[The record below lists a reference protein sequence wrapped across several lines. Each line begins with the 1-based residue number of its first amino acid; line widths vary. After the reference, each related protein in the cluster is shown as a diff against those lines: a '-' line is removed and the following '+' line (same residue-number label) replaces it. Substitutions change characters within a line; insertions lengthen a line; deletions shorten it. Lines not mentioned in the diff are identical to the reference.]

1 MEKNI
6 ISLNEL
12 SGDEIRGII
21 DLAIDLK
28 NNPEPYRS
36 RLKGRSL
43 FLLFQKTST
52 RTRVAFELGMKG
64 LGGDT
69 VVMDWDR
76 SNFAISP
83 IEYETRFLARV
94 FDCILARLIKNDD
107 LMRLTRSSD
116 VPVINACD
124 NLYHPSQVLADLM
137 TIFELKG
144 SFDTS
149 LCYVGVHN
157 NVANS
162 LVFGCAKLGLRLLL
176 VTPLRD
182 EVPGEV
188 SECMKSSSLIEE
200 TLDIAKAAR
209 DCEFIYTDTWINM
222 EYFNREEYKAKHEE
236 RVRKMMPYQINKR
249 LIEKTSAYIMH
260 DMPVHPG
267 YEIDEYSI
275 SSERSIIF
283 RQAENRLY
291 TAQALL
297 LSLLGVF

>member
-1 MEKNI
+1 MEKKI

-12 SGDEIRGII
+12 SGDDIKGII
-21 DLAIDLK
+21 DLAIDIK
-28 NNPEPYRS
+28 NNPEPYRN
-36 RLKGRSL
+36 RLNGKSL

-64 LGGDT
+64 LGGNT
-69 VVMDWDR
+69 VTMDWDR

-83 IEYETRFLARV
+83 IEYETRFLAQV
-94 FDCILARLIKNDD
+94 FDCILARLIKNED
-107 LMRLTRSSD
+107 MIKIARSSD

-137 TIFELKG
+137 TVLEIKG
-144 SFDTS
+144 SFNTS

-162 LVFGCAKLGLRLLL
+162 LIFGCDKLGVKLVL
-176 VTPLRD
+176 VTPIRD

-188 SECMKSSSLIEE
+188 SECMKRSPLIEE
-200 TLDIAKAAR
+200 TLDIKEASR
-209 DCEFIYTDTWINM
+209 GCEFIYTDTWINM
-222 EYFNREEYKAKHEE
+222 ELFNSKEYRAEQEE
-236 RVRKMMPYQINKR
+236 RVRKMMPYQINR
-249 LIEKTSAYIMH
+249 GLLEESSAYVMH

-275 SSERSIIF
+275 LSERSLIF

-291 TAQALL
+291 TARALL
-297 LSLLGVF
+297 ISLLCG

>member
-1 MEKNI
+1 MEKKI
-6 ISLNEL
+6 VSLNEL
-12 SGDEIRGII
+12 TGDDIRGII
-21 DLAIDLK
+21 DLALDVK
-28 NNPEPYRS
+28 NNPEHYRS
-36 RLKGRSL
+36 RLRGKSL

-76 SNFAISP
+76 SNFVISP
-83 IEYETRFLARV
+83 IEYETRFLSEV
-94 FDCILARLIKNDD
+94 FDCILARLIKNEDMVK
-107 LMRLTRSSD
+107 LASSSD

-137 TIFELKG
+137 TIFEVKG
-144 SFDTS
+144 SFNTS

-162 LVFGCAKLGLRLLL
+162 LAFGCDKVGVRLIL
-176 VTPLRD
+176 VTPIKD
-182 EVPGEV
+182 QVPGEV
-188 SECMKSSSLIEE
+188 IECMNKSSLIEE
-200 TLDIAKAAR
+200 TLDIEKASN

-222 EYFNREEYKAKHEE
+222 ELFNREEFRTEQEE
-236 RVRKMMPYQINKR
+236 RVRQMMPYQINRR
-249 LIEKTSAYIMH
+249 LLEGTFAYVMH

-267 YEIDEYSI
+267 YEIDEYCIVSD
-275 SSERSIIF
+275 RSLIF

-297 LSLLGVF
+297 LSLLGV

>member
-1 MEKNI
+1 MEKKI
-6 ISLNEL
+6 VSLNEL
-12 SGDEIRGII
+12 TGDDIRGVI
-21 DLAIDLK
+21 DLALDVK

-36 RLKGRSL
+36 RLSGKSL

-76 SNFAISP
+76 SNFVISP
-83 IEYETRFLARV
+83 IEYETRFLAEV
-94 FDCILARLIKNDD
+94 FDCILARLIKNEDMVK
-107 LMRLTRSSD
+107 LAGSSD

-137 TIFELKG
+137 TIFEVKG
-144 SFDTS
+144 SFNTG

-157 NVANS
+157 NIANS
-162 LVFGCAKLGLRLLL
+162 LVFGCDKVGLRLIL
-176 VTPLRD
+176 VTPIKD
-182 EVPGEV
+182 QVPCEVI
-188 SECMKSSSLIEE
+188 ECMNKSSLIEE
-200 TLDIAKAAR
+200 TLDIEKASK

-222 EYFNREEYKAKHEE
+222 ELFNREEFRAEQEE
-236 RVRKMMPYQINKR
+236 RVSQMMPYQINRR
-249 LIEKTSAYIMH
+249 LLEGTLAYVMH

-267 YEIDEYSI
+267 YEIDEYCIVSD
-275 SSERSIIF
+275 RSLIF

-297 LSLLGVF
+297 LSLLGV

>member
-1 MEKNI
+1 MEKKI

-12 SGDEIRGII
+12 TGDDIRSII
-21 DLAIDLK
+21 DLALDIK
-28 NNPEPYRS
+28 NNPEPYRN
-36 RLKGRSL
+36 RLNGKSL

-83 IEYETRFLARV
+83 IEYETRFLAKV
-94 FDCILARLIKNDD
+94 FDCILARLIKNEDMMK
-107 LMRLTRSSD
+107 LARSSD

-124 NLYHPSQVLADLM
+124 NLYHPSQALADLM
-137 TIFELKG
+137 TILEIKG
-144 SFDTS
+144 SYNTS

-157 NVANS
+157 NVVNS
-162 LVFGCAKLGLRLLL
+162 LIFGCDKLGVRLIL
-176 VTPLRD
+176 VTPIRD

-188 SECMKSSSLIEE
+188 SECMKKSSFIEE
-200 TLDIAKAAR
+200 TLDIKEASKC
-209 DCEFIYTDTWINM
+209 CEFIYTDTWINM
-222 EYFNREEYKAKHEE
+222 ELFNREEYRAEQEE
-236 RVRKMMPYQINKR
+236 RVRKMMPYQINR
-249 LIEKTSAYIMH
+249 GLLQGSSAYIMH

-275 SSERSIIF
+275 VSERSLIF

-291 TAQALL
+291 TARALL
-297 LSLLGVF
+297 LSLLGG